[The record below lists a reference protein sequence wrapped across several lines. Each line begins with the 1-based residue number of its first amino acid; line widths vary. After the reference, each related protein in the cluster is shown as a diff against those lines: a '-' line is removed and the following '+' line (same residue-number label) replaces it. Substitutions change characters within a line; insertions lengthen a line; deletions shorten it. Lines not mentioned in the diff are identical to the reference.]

1 MTAHT
6 VRSGGRRHTIP
17 VGDLTL
23 ESGANLP
30 GVRMAYETW
39 GRLNEARDNAVLVLH
54 ALTGDSHVEGPTGPD
69 SPTPGWWPGLIGP
82 GRVLDTDRYF
92 VVAPNVLGGSRGS
105 TGPSSPGPDG
115 RPWGSL
121 FPRLTVR
128 DQVRAEALLADR
140 LGIRTFAAVIG
151 GSMGGMR
158 ALEWAV
164 TLPGR
169 VRRSMPIATSAVAS
183 ADAIAWATP
192 QLFAIRSDPG
202 YHGGDYYPGPGPR
215 AGLEVARQIAHTTY
229 RSAGELQDRF
239 GAEPQQG
246 ENPSAGGR
254 YAVQSYLE
262 HHGKKLS
269 RRFDANTYV
278 VLTEVM
284 NGHDIGRDRGG
295 VEAALRR
302 ITAELTVI
310 VIDSDRL
317 FTPAEGARIAA
328 APTARELVT
337 VSSPYG
343 HDGFLI
349 ETDQV
354 FAAIGD
360 ALEGP
365 RTATGEETPARIR
378 QTSPNGSSVAVPQPG
393 ASVAPSRGGSNGS
406 QRPTSSLG
414 TVRLSSART
423 GTGLW

>member
-1 MTAHT
+1 
-6 VRSGGRRHTIP
+6 
-17 VGDLTL
+17 
-23 ESGANLP
+23 
-30 GVRMAYETW
+30 
-39 GRLNEARDNAVLVLH
+39 
-54 ALTGDSHVEGPTGPD
+54 
-69 SPTPGWWPGLIGP
+69 
-82 GRVLDTDRYF
+82 
-92 VVAPNVLGGSRGS
+92 
-105 TGPSSPGPDG
+105 
-115 RPWGSL
+115 
-121 FPRLTVR
+121 
-128 DQVRAEALLADR
+128 
-140 LGIRTFAAVIG
+140 
-151 GSMGGMR
+151 
-158 ALEWAV
+158 
-164 TLPGR
+164 
-169 VRRSMPIATSAVAS
+169 MPIATSAVAS

-202 YHGGDYYPGPGPR
+202 YHDGDYYPGPGPR

-365 RTATGEETPARIR
+365 RTATGEGTPARIR

-393 ASVAPSRGGSNGS
+393 TSVAPSRAASNGS
-406 QRPTSSLG
+406 QRPTSALG